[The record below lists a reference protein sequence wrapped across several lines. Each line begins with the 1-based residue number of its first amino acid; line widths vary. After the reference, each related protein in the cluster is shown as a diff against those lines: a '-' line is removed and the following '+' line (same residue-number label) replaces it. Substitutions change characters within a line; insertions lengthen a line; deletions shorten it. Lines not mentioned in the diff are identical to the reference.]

1 MKIKKIVVWV
11 VLALFIV
18 SSSMQ
23 GQGIYSNSK
32 EKKAPPKGTT
42 NGGIYKAP
50 GDPGGGV
57 ERDDETPLGDG
68 LLILTLM
75 AGGYFIAK
83 RRKIRKN
90 EI

>member
-1 MKIKKIVVWV
+1 MKIKKIISLV

-23 GQGIYSNSK
+23 GQGIYSSK
-32 EKKAPPKGTT
+32 EKKGT
-42 NGGIYKAP
+42 NGGIYRA
-50 GDPGGGV
+50 PGGGV
-57 ERDDETPLGDG
+57 GGEEVPGGGEGKEAPIGDG

-83 RRKIRKN
+83 MKKN
-90 EI
+90 KKE